1 MWKLFSCSERGSIA
15 LEKRS
20 KNAACSE
27 TLLLFPALR
36 RLVYDAFDVSN
47 MHFTR
52 TQQMILSVMS
62 NGETFSMTELAKL
75 IDTSNEQAT
84 RAVSQLVKRGLIVR
98 AQNEVNH
105 RVVNIRLTDEAKE
118 VTGQIIETIEKR
130 LSASGTSEDKDKEK
144 EKNARICECIRE
156 LYKLLEEME
165 I

>member
-1 MWKLFSCSERGSIA
+1 MWQSFSRSERGSIV

-20 KNAACSE
+20 KNAAYSE

-36 RLVYDAFDVSN
+36 RLVYDAFDARN

-118 VTGQIIETIEKR
+118 VTGQIIETIGKR
-130 LSASGTSEDKDKEK
+130 LLTAGAFEDKDKEK

-156 LYKLLEEME
+156 MYKLLEEKE